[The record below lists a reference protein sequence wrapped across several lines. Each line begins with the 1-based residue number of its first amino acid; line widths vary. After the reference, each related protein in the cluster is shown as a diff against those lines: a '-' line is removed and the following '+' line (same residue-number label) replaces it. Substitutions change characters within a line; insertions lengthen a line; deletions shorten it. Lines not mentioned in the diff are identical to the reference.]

1 VKLLYHIGVSIR
13 PGQWTKNLVVFAAL
27 IFSRSFEDPTL
38 VLRSVEAFL
47 IFCLLSG
54 VIYLANDIADV
65 EKDRLHERKR
75 HRPLPAG
82 KLSRPRAAAAA
93 VLIAAVAVAWAT
105 RVGSEFTIVACA
117 FLVLNLLYSFVLK
130 RVVLLDA
137 MSISVSFILRA
148 IGGVEALVPID
159 PDIQISP
166 WLLICTLFLSLFL
179 AFCKRR
185 HELLSLEG
193 EIAANHRES
202 LSEYSPALLDQ
213 LVGLTASGSVLSY
226 SIYAIWPDTVAK
238 FGTHSL
244 VYTVPL
250 VVLGVMRYLH
260 LVYTREKGGNPSELL
275 LHERFLLTV
284 VLAWIALVVVI
295 LGDFL

>member
-1 VKLLYHIGVSIR
+1 MKQLYYIGVSMR
-13 PGQWTKNLVVFAAL
+13 PGQWTKNLIVFAAL
-27 IFSRSFEDPTL
+27 IFSRSFESAEL
-38 VLRSVEAFL
+38 VMRSVEAFL
-47 IFCLLSG
+47 VFCLLSG
-54 VIYLANDIADV
+54 VIYLVNDIVDM

-75 HRPLPAG
+75 LRPLPAG
-82 KLSRPRAAAAA
+82 HLSRGVAIATA
-93 VLIAAVAVAWAT
+93 VVIAAVALVWAT
-105 RVGSEFTIVACA
+105 RIGTEFTVVACA
-117 FLVLNLLYSFVLK
+117 FLSLNLLYSLVLK

-137 MSISVSFILRA
+137 MSISVSFIMRA
-148 IGGVEALVPID
+148 IGGVEALVPVD
-159 PDIQISP
+159 ESIQISP

-193 EIAANHRES
+193 DLAANHRES
-202 LSEYSPALLDQ
+202 LSEYSPEFLDR
-213 LVGLTASGSVLSY
+213 LVGLTATGSVISY
-226 SIYAIWPDTVAK
+226 SIYTIWPDTVAK

-260 LVYTREKGGNPSELL
+260 LVYTMEKGGNPSELL

-295 LGDFL
+295 LGNFL